1 MKVCIIGNGGRE
13 HALAWKLHH
22 SPSVTDVYVVP
33 GNAGMA
39 SVATMVEIDWKHRE
53 TLMTWLVEY
62 QIDLVV
68 IGPELPLV
76 EGLSDAI
83 RAVGIPVFGPSKQ
96 ASRLEGS
103 KSFAKELMYRY
114 EIPTAKYE
122 VCKDVETGNSI
133 IHQWG
138 VPIVLKRDGLWG
150 GKGVTICETFTEAEQ
165 VLEEILSSSEESVV
179 IEEYMQGQELSLLSF
194 VDGTHVLP
202 MIGAR
207 DHKRLLDHDEGPNT
221 GGMGAYAPVLEL
233 NDSLE
238 QEVVDTMVKPIVK
251 AMAEEGYPYIGCLYT
266 GLMLTEEGPKVVE
279 FNARFGDPE
288 TQVILPLLQ
297 SDLGDIMY
305 ATATGQLEGMTLE
318 WSKQYAECVILAS
331 KGYPQQ
337 PLTGRSVIGDI
348 HTMDTVSMVFHSGT
362 AYERG
367 HYVTQ
372 GGRVLG
378 VVGVGDTLEQSLG
391 HAYERVAMIDFEG
404 QQYRKD
410 IGKSSVGFCIHA
422 QYRKNSIDKEYN

>member
-22 SPSVTDVYVVP
+22 SPSVTDVYVVL
-33 GNAGMA
+33 GNAGMT
-39 SVATMVEIDWKHRE
+39 SIATVVNLDWKNRD
-53 TLMTWLVEY
+53 TLLAWLLDY
-62 QIDLVV
+62 KIDLVV
-68 IGPELPLV
+68 MGPELPLV
-76 EGLSDAI
+76 EGLSDVI
-83 RAVGIPVFGPSKQ
+83 RAVGIPVFGPSEA

-103 KSFAKELMYRY
+103 KSFAKHLMRRY
-114 EIPTAKYE
+114 EVPTAKYE
-122 VCKDVETGNSI
+122 VCQDVDTGKGI

-138 VPIVLKRDGLWG
+138 VPIVLKRDGLCA
-150 GKGVTICETFTEAEQ
+150 GKGVTICKTFTEAER
-165 VLEEILSSSEESVV
+165 VLKEMLSNPNESVV

-207 DHKRLLDHDEGPNT
+207 DHKRLLDHDAGPNT
-221 GGMGAYAPVLEL
+221 GGMGAYAPVPEL
-233 NDSLE
+233 DDTLE
-238 QEVVDTMVKPIVK
+238 QVIVDTIVKPIVK
-251 AMAEEGYPYIGCLYT
+251 AMAEEGHPYVGCLYT

-297 SDLGDIMY
+297 SDLGAIMY

-318 WSKQYAECVILAS
+318 WCKQYASCVILAS
-331 KGYPQQ
+331 EGYPNQ
-337 PLTGRSVIGDI
+337 PLIGRSIIGDI
-348 HTMDTVSMVFHSGT
+348 HTMDTSSMVFHSGT
-362 AYERG
+362 AFEND

-378 VVGVGDTLEQSLG
+378 VVGLGDTLEQSLA
-391 HAYERVAMIDFEG
+391 HAYERVGMINFEG
-404 QQYRKD
+404 QQYRED
-410 IGKSSVGFCIHA
+410 IGKSSLDFVYMRNIEKI
-422 QYRKNSIDKEYN
+422 R

>member
-114 EIPTAKYE
+114 EIPAAKYE

-238 QEVVDTMVKPIVK
+238 QEIVDTMVKPIVK

-318 WSKQYAECVILAS
+318 WSKQYAACVILAS

-378 VVGVGDTLEQSLG
+378 VVGLGNTLEQSLE
-391 HAYERVAMIDFEG
+391 HAYERVSMIDFKG

>member
-53 TLMTWLVEY
+53 TLMSWLVEY

-103 KSFAKELMYRY
+103 KSFAKALMYRY

-238 QEVVDTMVKPIVK
+238 QEIVDTMVKPIVK

-318 WSKQYAECVILAS
+318 WSKQYAACVILAS

>member
-13 HALAWKLHH
+13 HALAWKLNH

-33 GNAGMA
+33 GNAGMT
-39 SVATMVEIDWKHRE
+39 SIATVVNLDWKNRDI
-53 TLMTWLVEY
+53 LLAWLLDY
-62 QIDLVV
+62 KIDLVV

-83 RAVGIPVFGPSKQ
+83 RAEGIPVFGPSQQ

-103 KSFAKELMYRY
+103 KSFAKDVMRRY
-114 EIPTAKYE
+114 KIPTAKYE
-122 VCKDVETGNSI
+122 VCQDVETGNSI
-133 IHQWG
+133 IRQWG

-165 VLEEILSSSEESVV
+165 VLEEMLSSSEESVV
-179 IEEYMQGQELSLLSF
+179 IEEYMQGQELSFLSF

-207 DHKRLLDHDEGPNT
+207 DHKRLLDYDEGPNT
-221 GGMGAYAPVLEL
+221 GGMGAYAPVPEL
-233 NDSLE
+233 DIKLE
-238 QEVVDTMVKPIVK
+238 QNIVDTIVKPIVK
-251 AMAEEGYPYIGCLYT
+251 AMAEEGNPYVGCLYT

-297 SDLGDIMY
+297 SDLGVIMY
-305 ATATGQLEGMTLE
+305 ATATGQLEGISLE
-318 WSKQYAECVILAS
+318 WSKQYASCVILAS

-337 PLTGRSVIGDI
+337 NLTGQRITGDI

-362 AYERG
+362 TYEAD

-378 VVGVGDTLEQSLG
+378 VVGLGNTLEQSLE
-391 HAYERVAMIDFEG
+391 HAYERVSMIDFEG

-410 IGKSSVGFCIHA
+410 IGESSVGFCIHA
-422 QYRKNSIDKEYN
+422 QYRKKSIDKEYN

>member
-22 SPSVTDVYVVP
+22 SPSVTDVYVAP
-33 GNAGMA
+33 GNAGMT
-39 SVATMVEIDWKHRE
+39 SIATVVNLDWKNRDN
-53 TLMTWLVEY
+53 LLAWLLDY
-62 QIDLVV
+62 KIDLVV

-76 EGLSDAI
+76 KGLSDVI
-83 RAVGIPVFGPSKQ
+83 RAVGIPVFGPSQQ
-96 ASRLEGS
+96 ASRIEGS
-103 KSFAKELMYRY
+103 KSFAKDLMRRY

-122 VCKDVETGNSI
+122 VCQDVETGKHI

-138 VPIVLKRDGLWG
+138 VPIVLKRDGLCG
-150 GKGVTICETFTEAEQ
+150 GKGVTICKTFTEAER
-165 VLEEILSSSEESVV
+165 VLNEMLSSPSKNVV

-207 DHKRLLDHDEGPNT
+207 DHKRLLGHDEGPNT
-221 GGMGAYAPVLEL
+221 GGMGAYAPVPEL
-233 NDSLE
+233 IDDL
-238 QEVVDTMVKPIVK
+238 QKDIVDTIVKPIVT
-251 AMAEEGYPYIGCLYT
+251 AMAEEGHPYVGCLYT

-288 TQVILPLLQ
+288 TQVILPLLHN
-297 SDLGDIMY
+297 DLGELMY

-318 WSKQYAECVILAS
+318 WSKQHASCVILAS
-331 KGYPQQ
+331 EGYPHQ
-337 PLTGRSVIGDI
+337 PLIGRSITGDV
-348 HTMDTVSMVFHSGT
+348 HTMDTRSMVFHSGT
-362 AYERG
+362 AYETD

-378 VVGVGDTLEQSLG
+378 VVGLGDTLQESLDS
-391 HAYERVAMIDFEG
+391 AYTRVRTIQFEG

-410 IGKSSVGFCIHA
+410 IGESSLDFVYMRNIEKF
-422 QYRKNSIDKEYN
+422 R

>member
-138 VPIVLKRDGLWG
+138 VHIVLKRDGLWG

-238 QEVVDTMVKPIVK
+238 QEIVDTMVKPIVK

-318 WSKQYAECVILAS
+318 WSKQYAACVILAS

>member
-33 GNAGMA
+33 GNAGMT
-39 SVATMVEIDWKHRE
+39 SIATVVNLDWKNRDA
-53 TLMTWLVEY
+53 LLSWLLDY
-62 QIDLVV
+62 SIDLVI

-76 EGLSDAI
+76 EGISDAI
-83 RAVGIPVFGPSKQ
+83 RAVGISVFGPSQQ
-96 ASRLEGS
+96 ASRIEGS
-103 KSFAKELMYRY
+103 KSFAKDLMHRY
-114 EIPTAKYE
+114 KIPTAKYE
-122 VCKDVETGNSI
+122 VCQDIETGNSI

-138 VPIVLKRDGLWG
+138 VPIVLKRDGLCG
-150 GKGVTICETFTEAEQ
+150 GKGVTICKTFIEAER
-165 VLEEILSSSEESVV
+165 VLEEMLSSSEESVV

-221 GGMGAYAPVLEL
+221 GGMGAYAPVPEL
-233 NDSLE
+233 DDTLE
-238 QEVVDTMVKPIVK
+238 QVIVDTIVNPIVK
-251 AMAEEGYPYIGCLYT
+251 AMAEEGHPYVGCLYT

-297 SDLGDIMY
+297 SDLGELMY

-318 WSKQYAECVILAS
+318 WSKQYASCVILAS
-331 KGYPQQ
+331 EGYPYH
-337 PLTGRSVIGDI
+337 PLIGRSITGNIQTV
-348 HTMDTVSMVFHSGT
+348 DTRSMVFHSGT
-362 AYERG
+362 VYEADR
-367 HYVTQ
+367 YVTQ

-378 VVGVGDTLEQSLG
+378 VVGLGDTLQESLDV
-391 HAYERVAMIDFEG
+391 AYTRVRTIQFEG

-410 IGKSSVGFCIHA
+410 IGKSSLNFVYMGNIEKF
-422 QYRKNSIDKEYN
+422 R

>member
-22 SPSVTDVYVVP
+22 SPSVTDVYVVS
-33 GNAGMA
+33 GNAGMT
-39 SVATMVEIDWKHRE
+39 SIATVVNLDWKNRD
-53 TLMTWLVEY
+53 TLLAWLLEY
-62 QIDLVV
+62 KIDLVV

-83 RAVGIPVFGPSKQ
+83 RAVGIPVFGPSEA

-103 KSFAKELMYRY
+103 KSFAKELMHRY
-114 EIPTAKYE
+114 KIPTAKYE
-122 VCKDVETGNSI
+122 VCQDVETGTRI

-138 VPIVLKRDGLWG
+138 VPIVLKRDGLCG
-150 GKGVTICETFTEAEQ
+150 GKGVTICETFTEAER
-165 VLEEILSSSEESVV
+165 VLKEMLSSSEECVV
-179 IEEYMQGQELSLLSF
+179 IEEYMRGQELSFLSF

-207 DHKRLLDHDEGPNT
+207 DHKRLLDYDEGPNT
-221 GGMGAYAPVLEL
+221 GGMGAYAPVPEL
-233 NDSLE
+233 DGTLE
-238 QEVVDTMVKPIVK
+238 QVIVDTIVIPIVK
-251 AMAEEGYPYIGCLYT
+251 AMAEEGHPYVGCLYT

-297 SDLGDIMY
+297 SDLGAIMY
-305 ATATGQLEGMTLE
+305 ATATDRLEGMTLE
-318 WSKQYAECVILAS
+318 WSKQYASCVILAS
-331 KGYPQQ
+331 EGYPYH
-337 PLTGRSVIGDI
+337 PLVGRCIAGDVY
-348 HTMDTVSMVFHSGT
+348 TMDTRSMVFHSGT
-362 AYERG
+362 TYETD

-378 VVGVGDTLEQSLG
+378 VVGLGDTLEQSLE
-391 HAYERVAMIDFEG
+391 HAYERVGMIDFEG

-410 IGKSSVGFCIHA
+410 IGKSSLDFVYI
-422 QYRKNSIDKEYN
+422 RNIEKIR

>member
-33 GNAGMA
+33 GNAGMT
-39 SVATMVEIDWKHRE
+39 SIATVVNLDWKNRDN
-53 TLMTWLVEY
+53 LLAWLLDY
-62 QIDLVV
+62 KIDLVV

-76 EGLSDAI
+76 EGLSDVI
-83 RAVGIPVFGPSKQ
+83 RAVGIPVFGPSQQ
-96 ASRLEGS
+96 ASRIEGS
-103 KSFAKELMYRY
+103 KSFAKDLMRRY

-122 VCKDVETGNSI
+122 VCQDVETGKHI

-138 VPIVLKRDGLWG
+138 VPIVLKKDGLCG
-150 GKGVTICETFTEAEQ
+150 GKGVTICKTFTEAER
-165 VLEEILSSSEESVV
+165 VLNEMLSSPSKNVV

-221 GGMGAYAPVLEL
+221 GGMGAYAPVPEL
-233 NDSLE
+233 IDDL
-238 QEVVDTMVKPIVK
+238 QKDIVDTIVKPIVT
-251 AMAEEGYPYIGCLYT
+251 AMAEEGHPYVGCLYT

-288 TQVILPLLQ
+288 TQVILPLLHN
-297 SDLGDIMY
+297 DLGELMY

-318 WSKQYAECVILAS
+318 WSKQHASCVILAS
-331 KGYPQQ
+331 EGYPHQ
-337 PLTGRSVIGDI
+337 PLIGRSITGDV
-348 HTMDTVSMVFHSGT
+348 HTMDTRSMVFHSGT
-362 AYERG
+362 AYETD

-378 VVGVGDTLEQSLG
+378 VVGLGDTLQESLDS
-391 HAYERVAMIDFEG
+391 AYTRVRTIQFEG

-410 IGKSSVGFCIHA
+410 IGESSLDFVYMRNIEKF
-422 QYRKNSIDKEYN
+422 R

>member
-122 VCKDVETGNSI
+122 VCQDVETGKGI

-150 GKGVTICETFTEAEQ
+150 GKGVTICETFTDAER
-165 VLEEILSSSEESVV
+165 VLKEMLNSSEESVV
-179 IEEYMQGQELSLLSF
+179 IEEYMRGQEVSLLSF

-238 QEVVDTMVKPIVK
+238 QEIVDTMVKPIVK

-318 WSKQYAECVILAS
+318 WSKQYAACVILAS

>member
-53 TLMTWLVEY
+53 NLMTWLLEY

-68 IGPELPLV
+68 IGPERPLV

-83 RAVGIPVFGPSKQ
+83 RSVGIPVFGPSQQ

-103 KSFAKELMYRY
+103 KSFAKELMRRY

-122 VCKDVETGNSI
+122 VCQDIETGKCI

-150 GKGVTICETFTEAEQ
+150 GKGVTICETFTEAER
-165 VLEEILSSSEESVV
+165 VLEEILSRSGESVV
-179 IEEYMQGQELSLLSF
+179 IEEYIRGQELSLLSF
-194 VDGTHVLP
+194 VDGKHVLP

-207 DHKRLLDHDEGPNT
+207 DHKRLLDHDKGPNT
-221 GGMGAYAPVLEL
+221 GGMGAYAPVPEL
-233 NDSLE
+233 DDTLE
-238 QEVVDTMVKPIVK
+238 QVIVDTIVKPIVK
-251 AMAEEGYPYIGCLYT
+251 AMAEEGHPYVGCLYT

-297 SDLGDIMY
+297 SDLGEIMY
-305 ATATGQLEGMTLE
+305 ATATGQLEGVTLE
-318 WSKQYAECVILAS
+318 WSKQFASCVILAS
-331 KGYPQQ
+331 EGYPHQ
-337 PLTGRSVIGDI
+337 PLLGRCIIGDI
-348 HTMDTVSMVFHSGT
+348 HTMDTRSIVFHSGT
-362 AYERG
+362 EYERN

-378 VVGVGDTLEQSLG
+378 VVGLGDTLEQSLE
-391 HAYERVAMIDFEG
+391 HAYERVATIEFEG

-410 IGKSSVGFCIHA
+410 IGESSLDFVYIGDIENF
-422 QYRKNSIDKEYN
+422 R

>member
-33 GNAGMA
+33 GNAGMT
-39 SVATMVEIDWKHRE
+39 SIATVVNLDWKNRD
-53 TLMTWLVEY
+53 TLLAWLLEY
-62 QIDLVV
+62 KIELVV

-83 RAVGIPVFGPSKQ
+83 RAMGIPVFGPSQQ

-103 KSFAKELMYRY
+103 KSFAKDVMLRY
-114 EIPTAKYE
+114 GIPTAKYE
-122 VCKDVETGNSI
+122 VCQDVETGKGI

-138 VPIVLKRDGLWG
+138 VPIVLKRDGLCG
-150 GKGVTICETFTEAEQ
+150 GKGVTICETFTDAEQ
-165 VLEEILSSSEESVV
+165 VLQEMLSNSDECVV

-194 VDGTHVLP
+194 VDGKHVLP

-207 DHKRLLDHDEGPNT
+207 DHKRLLDHDKGPNT
-221 GGMGAYAPVLEL
+221 GGMGAYAPVPEL
-233 NDSLE
+233 DDALE
-238 QEVVDTMVKPIVK
+238 QIIVDTIINPIVK
-251 AMAEEGYPYIGCLYT
+251 AMAEEGYPYVGCLYT
-266 GLMLTEEGPKVVE
+266 GLMLTEGGPKVVE

-305 ATATGQLEGMTLE
+305 ATATGRLEGMTLE
-318 WSKQYAECVILAS
+318 WSKEYASCVILAS
-331 KGYPQQ
+331 EGYPHH
-337 PLTGRSVIGDI
+337 PLIGRTITGDI
-348 HTMDTVSMVFHSGT
+348 HSMDTRSRVFHSGT
-362 AYERG
+362 AYETD

-372 GGRVLG
+372 GGRVLS
-378 VVGVGDTLEQSLG
+378 VVGLGDTLEESLE
-391 HAYERVAMIDFEG
+391 HAYERVGMIDFEG

-410 IGKSSVGFCIHA
+410 IGESSLDFVYMHNIENF
-422 QYRKNSIDKEYN
+422 R

>member
-33 GNAGMA
+33 GNAGMT
-39 SVATMVEIDWKHRE
+39 SIATVVNLDWKSRDI
-53 TLMTWLVEY
+53 LLSWLLEY
-62 QIDLVV
+62 KIDLVV

-83 RAVGIPVFGPSKQ
+83 RTVGIPVFGPSQQ

-103 KSFAKELMYRY
+103 KSFAKDIMRRY

-122 VCKDVETGNSI
+122 VCQDVEIGKGI

-138 VPIVLKRDGLWG
+138 VPIVLKRDGLCG
-150 GKGVTICETFTEAEQ
+150 GKGVTICETFTDAER
-165 VLEEILSSSEESVV
+165 VLQEMLSSSEESVV
-179 IEEYMQGQELSLLSF
+179 IEEYMRGQELSFLSF
-194 VDGTHVLP
+194 VDGTHILP

-207 DHKRLLDHDEGPNT
+207 DHKRLLDHDKGPNT
-221 GGMGAYAPVLEL
+221 GGMGAYAPVPEL
-233 NDSLE
+233 DDTLE
-238 QEVVDTMVKPIVK
+238 QVIVDTIVKPIVK
-251 AMAEEGYPYIGCLYT
+251 AMAEEGYPYVGCLYT

-288 TQVILPLLQ
+288 TQVVLPLLE
-297 SDLGDIMY
+297 SDLGQIMY

-318 WSKQYAECVILAS
+318 WSKQYASCVILAS
-331 KGYPQQ
+331 EGYPYH
-337 PLTGRSVIGDI
+337 PLIGRSITGDI
-348 HTMDTVSMVFHSGT
+348 QTVDTRSMVFHSGT
-362 AYERG
+362 AFEND

-378 VVGVGDTLEQSLG
+378 VVGLGDTLQESLDI
-391 HAYERVAMIDFEG
+391 AYTRVRTIHFEG

-410 IGKSSVGFCIHA
+410 IGESSLDFVYMCNIEEI
-422 QYRKNSIDKEYN
+422 R

>member
-33 GNAGMA
+33 GNAGMRT
-39 SVATMVEIDWKHRE
+39 VATVVKLDWTERR
-53 TLMTWLVEY
+53 TLLAWLLE
-62 QIDLVV
+62 QEIDLVV

-83 RAVGIPVFGPSKQ
+83 RSVGIPVFGPSQQ

-103 KSFAKELMYRY
+103 KSFAKELMRRY
-114 EIPTAKYE
+114 KIPTAEYV
-122 VCKDVETGNSI
+122 VCQDVDTGKRI

-138 VPIVLKRDGLWG
+138 VPIVLKKDGLSG

-165 VLEEILSSSEESVV
+165 VLEEIFNSSEQCVV

-207 DHKRLLDHDEGPNT
+207 DHKRLLDHDKGPNT
-221 GGMGAYAPVLEL
+221 GGMGAYAPVPEL
-233 NDSLE
+233 DDKLE
-238 QEVVDTMVKPIVK
+238 QIIVDTIIKPIVK
-251 AMAEEGYPYIGCLYT
+251 AMAEEGHPYVGCLYT

-279 FNARFGDPE
+279 FNVRFGDPE

-305 ATATGQLEGMTLE
+305 ATATGQLEGMSLE
-318 WSKQYAECVILAS
+318 WSKEYASCVILAS
-331 KGYPQQ
+331 EGYPHH
-337 PLTGRSVIGDI
+337 PLIGRTITGDI
-348 HTMDTVSMVFHSGT
+348 HTADTRSMVFHSGT
-362 AYERG
+362 AYETD

-378 VVGVGDTLEQSLG
+378 VVGLGDTLEQSLA
-391 HAYERVAMIDFEG
+391 HAYERVGIIDFEG

-410 IGKSSVGFCIHA
+410 IGNSSLDFVYMHNIENF
-422 QYRKNSIDKEYN
+422 R

>member
-33 GNAGMA
+33 GNTGMT
-39 SVATMVEIDWKHRE
+39 SIATVVNLDWKNRD
-53 TLMTWLVEY
+53 TLLAWLLEY
-62 QIDLVV
+62 KIDLVV

-83 RAVGIPVFGPSKQ
+83 QSVGIPVFGPSQ
-96 ASRLEGS
+96 GASRLEGS
-103 KSFAKELMYRY
+103 KSFAKDVMRRY

-122 VCKDVETGNSI
+122 VCQDIETGKRI

-138 VPIVLKRDGLWG
+138 VPIVLKRDDLCG
-150 GKGVTICETFTEAEQ
+150 GKGVTICETFTEAER
-165 VLEEILSSSEESVV
+165 VLEEILSRSGESVV
-179 IEEYMQGQELSLLSF
+179 IEEYMRGQELSLLFF
-194 VDGTHVLP
+194 VDGKHVLP

-207 DHKRLLDHDEGPNT
+207 DHKRLLDHDKGPNT
-221 GGMGAYAPVLEL
+221 GGMGAYAPVPDL
-233 NDSLE
+233 DDTLE
-238 QEVVDTMVKPIVK
+238 QAIVDTIVKPIVK
-251 AMAEEGYPYIGCLYT
+251 AMAEEGHPYVGCLYT

-288 TQVILPLLQ
+288 TQVILPLLR
-297 SDLGDIMY
+297 SDLGEIMY
-305 ATATGQLEGMTLE
+305 ATAMGQLEGMTLE
-318 WSKQYAECVILAS
+318 WSKQFASCVILAS
-331 KGYPQQ
+331 EGYPHQ
-337 PLTGRSVIGDI
+337 PLLGRCITGDI
-348 HTMDTVSMVFHSGT
+348 HTMDTRSIVFHSGT
-362 AYERG
+362 IYESG

-378 VVGVGDTLEQSLG
+378 VVGLGDTLEQSLK
-391 HAYERVAMIDFEG
+391 HAYERVATIDFEG

-410 IGKSSVGFCIHA
+410 IGESSLDFVYIGDIENF
-422 QYRKNSIDKEYN
+422 R

>member
-39 SVATMVEIDWKHRE
+39 SVATMVEIDWKHQE
-53 TLMTWLVEY
+53 KLMPWLVEH

-103 KSFAKELMYRY
+103 KSFAKELMRRY

-122 VCKDVETGNSI
+122 VCQDVETGKGI

-238 QEVVDTMVKPIVK
+238 QEIVDTMVKPIVK

-318 WSKQYAECVILAS
+318 WSKQYAACVILAS

>member
-238 QEVVDTMVKPIVK
+238 QEIVDTMVKPIVK

-318 WSKQYAECVILAS
+318 WSKQYAACVILAS

-362 AYERG
+362 AYEND

>member
-33 GNAGMA
+33 GNAGMRT
-39 SVATMVEIDWKHRE
+39 VATVVKLDWTERR
-53 TLMTWLVEY
+53 TLLAWLLE
-62 QIDLVV
+62 QEIDLVV

-83 RAVGIPVFGPSKQ
+83 RSVGIPVFGPSQQ

-103 KSFAKELMYRY
+103 KSFAKELMRRY
-114 EIPTAKYE
+114 KIPTAEYV
-122 VCKDVETGNSI
+122 VCQDVDTGKRI

-138 VPIVLKRDGLWG
+138 VPIVLKKDGLSG

-165 VLEEILSSSEESVV
+165 VLEEIFNSSEQCVV

-207 DHKRLLDHDEGPNT
+207 DHKRLLDHDKGPNT
-221 GGMGAYAPVLEL
+221 GGMGAYAPVPEL
-233 NDSLE
+233 DDKLE
-238 QEVVDTMVKPIVK
+238 QIIVDTIIKPIVK
-251 AMAEEGYPYIGCLYT
+251 AMAEEGHPYVGCLYT

-318 WSKQYAECVILAS
+318 WSKEYASCVILAS
-331 KGYPQQ
+331 EGYPHH
-337 PLTGRSVIGDI
+337 PLIGRTITGDI
-348 HTMDTVSMVFHSGT
+348 HTVDTRSIVFHSGT
-362 AYERG
+362 AYETD

-372 GGRVLG
+372 GGRVLS
-378 VVGVGDTLEQSLG
+378 VVGLGDTLEQSLA
-391 HAYERVAMIDFEG
+391 HAYERVGMIDFEG

-410 IGKSSVGFCIHA
+410 IGESSLDFVYMRNIENF
-422 QYRKNSIDKEYN
+422 R

>member
-33 GNAGMA
+33 GNAGMT
-39 SVATMVEIDWKHRE
+39 SIATVVNLDWKNRD
-53 TLMTWLVEY
+53 TLLAWLLEY
-62 QIDLVV
+62 KIELVV

-83 RAVGIPVFGPSKQ
+83 RSVGIPVFGPSEA

-103 KSFAKELMYRY
+103 KSFAKELMRRY

-122 VCKDVETGNSI
+122 VCQDVETGKGI

-138 VPIVLKRDGLWG
+138 VPIVLKRDGLCG
-150 GKGVTICETFTEAEQ
+150 GKGVTICETFTDAER
-165 VLEEILSSSEESVV
+165 VLQEMLSCSEECVV

-194 VDGTHVLP
+194 VDGKHVLP

-207 DHKRLLDHDEGPNT
+207 DHKRLLDHDKGPNT
-221 GGMGAYAPVLEL
+221 GGMGAYAPVPEL
-233 NDSLE
+233 DDILE
-238 QEVVDTMVKPIVK
+238 QVIVDTIVNPIVK
-251 AMAEEGYPYIGCLYT
+251 AMAEEGHPYVGCLYT

-279 FNARFGDPE
+279 FNVRFGDPE

-305 ATATGQLEGMTLE
+305 ATATGQLEGMSLE
-318 WSKQYAECVILAS
+318 WSKEYASCVILAS
-331 KGYPQQ
+331 EGYPNH
-337 PLTGRSVIGDI
+337 PLIGRTITGDI
-348 HTMDTVSMVFHSGT
+348 HTVGTRSIVFHSGT
-362 AYERG
+362 AYETD

-372 GGRVLG
+372 GGRVLS
-378 VVGVGDTLEQSLG
+378 VVGLGDTLEESLE
-391 HAYERVAMIDFEG
+391 HTYERVGMINFEG

-410 IGKSSVGFCIHA
+410 IGESSLDFVYMRNIENF
-422 QYRKNSIDKEYN
+422 R

>member
-33 GNAGMA
+33 GNAGMT
-39 SVATMVEIDWKHRE
+39 SIATVVNLDWKNRD
-53 TLMTWLVEY
+53 TLLAWLLEY
-62 QIDLVV
+62 KFDLVV

-83 RAVGIPVFGPSKQ
+83 RAVGIPVFGPSEA

-103 KSFAKELMYRY
+103 KSFAKELMRRY

-122 VCKDVETGNSI
+122 VCQDVDTGKDI

-138 VPIVLKRDGLWG
+138 VPIVLKRDGLCG
-150 GKGVTICETFTEAEQ
+150 GKGVTICETFTDAER
-165 VLEEILSSSEESVV
+165 VLQEMLSSSEECVV
-179 IEEYMQGQELSLLSF
+179 IEEYMRGWELSLLSF

-207 DHKRLLDHDEGPNT
+207 DHKRLLDHDAGPNT
-221 GGMGAYAPVLEL
+221 GGMGAYAPVPEL
-233 NDSLE
+233 DDTLE
-238 QEVVDTMVKPIVK
+238 QVIVDTIVKPIVK
-251 AMAEEGYPYIGCLYT
+251 AMAEEGYPYVGCLYT

-318 WSKQYAECVILAS
+318 WSKQYASCVILAS
-331 KGYPQQ
+331 EGYPDQ
-337 PLTGRSVIGDI
+337 PLLGRCITGEI
-348 HTMDTVSMVFHSGT
+348 HTMDTRSMVFHSGT
-362 AYERG
+362 TYEAER
-367 HYVTQ
+367 YVTQ

-378 VVGVGDTLEQSLG
+378 VVGLGDTLQESLDI
-391 HAYERVAMIDFEG
+391 AYTRVRTIQFEG

-410 IGKSSVGFCIHA
+410 IGKSSLDFVYMCNIEKF
-422 QYRKNSIDKEYN
+422 R

>member
-33 GNAGMA
+33 GNAGMT
-39 SVATMVEIDWKHRE
+39 SIATVVNLDWKNRDA
-53 TLMTWLVEY
+53 LLAWLLDY
-62 QIDLVV
+62 SIDLVI

-76 EGLSDAI
+76 EGISDAI
-83 RAVGIPVFGPSKQ
+83 RAVGISVFGPSQQ
-96 ASRLEGS
+96 ASRIEGS
-103 KSFAKELMYRY
+103 KSFAKDLMHRY
-114 EIPTAKYE
+114 KIPTAKYE
-122 VCKDVETGNSI
+122 VCEDVETGKRI

-138 VPIVLKRDGLWG
+138 VPIVLKRDGLCG
-150 GKGVTICETFTEAEQ
+150 GKGVTICKTFIEVER
-165 VLEEILSSSEESVV
+165 VLEEMLSSSEERVV

-221 GGMGAYAPVLEL
+221 GGMGAYAPVPEL
-233 NDSLE
+233 DDTLE
-238 QEVVDTMVKPIVK
+238 QVIVDTIVNPIVK
-251 AMAEEGYPYIGCLYT
+251 AMAEEGHPYVGCLYT

-297 SDLGDIMY
+297 SDLGELMY

-318 WSKQYAECVILAS
+318 WSKQYASCVILAS
-331 KGYPQQ
+331 EGYPYH
-337 PLTGRSVIGDI
+337 PLIGRSITGDI
-348 HTMDTVSMVFHSGT
+348 QTVDTRSMVFHSGT
-362 AYERG
+362 AFEND

-378 VVGVGDTLEQSLG
+378 VVGLGDTLQESLNI
-391 HAYERVAMIDFEG
+391 ANTRVRTIHFEG

-410 IGKSSVGFCIHA
+410 IGESSLDFV
-422 QYRKNSIDKEYN
+422 YMYNIEKIR

>member
-96 ASRLEGS
+96 TSRLEGS

-238 QEVVDTMVKPIVK
+238 QEIVDTMVKPIVK

-318 WSKQYAECVILAS
+318 WSKQYAACVILAS

-410 IGKSSVGFCIHA
+410 IGESSIGFCIHT

>member
-22 SPSVTDVYVVP
+22 SPSVTDVYAVP
-33 GNAGMA
+33 GNAGMT
-39 SVATMVEIDWKHRE
+39 SIATVVNLDWKKRD
-53 TLMTWLVEY
+53 TLLAWLLEY
-62 QIDLVV
+62 KIELVV

-83 RAVGIPVFGPSKQ
+83 RAMGIPVFGPSQQ

-103 KSFAKELMYRY
+103 KSFAKDVMLRY
-114 EIPTAKYE
+114 GIPTAKYE
-122 VCKDVETGNSI
+122 VCQDVETGKGI

-138 VPIVLKRDGLWG
+138 VPIVLKRDGLCG

-165 VLEEILSSSEESVV
+165 VLQEMLSNSDECVV

-207 DHKRLLDHDEGPNT
+207 DHKRLLDHDKGPNT
-221 GGMGAYAPVLEL
+221 GGMGAYAPVPEL
-233 NDSLE
+233 DDILE
-238 QEVVDTMVKPIVK
+238 QVIVDTVVTPIVK
-251 AMAEEGYPYIGCLYT
+251 AMAEEGYPYVGCLYT

-279 FNARFGDPE
+279 FNVRFGDPE
-288 TQVILPLLQ
+288 TQVILPLLR
-297 SDLGDIMY
+297 SDLGEIMY
-305 ATATGQLEGMTLE
+305 ATATGQLEGMSLE
-318 WSKQYAECVILAS
+318 WSKEYASCVILAS
-331 KGYPQQ
+331 EGYPHH
-337 PLTGRSVIGDI
+337 PLIGRTITGDI
-348 HTMDTVSMVFHSGT
+348 HSMDTRSRVFHSGT
-362 AYERG
+362 AYETD

-372 GGRVLG
+372 GGRVLS
-378 VVGVGDTLEQSLG
+378 VVGLGDTLEESLE
-391 HAYERVAMIDFEG
+391 HTYERVGMINFEG

-410 IGKSSVGFCIHA
+410 IGESSLDFVYMRNIENF
-422 QYRKNSIDKEYN
+422 R

>member
-238 QEVVDTMVKPIVK
+238 QEIVDTMVKPIVK

-318 WSKQYAECVILAS
+318 WSKQYAACVILAS

-348 HTMDTVSMVFHSGT
+348 HTIDTVSMVFHSGT

>member
-13 HALAWKLHH
+13 HALAWALHH

-33 GNAGMA
+33 GNAGMRT
-39 SVATMVEIDWKHRE
+39 VATVVKLDWTERR
-53 TLMTWLVEY
+53 TLLAWLLE
-62 QIDLVV
+62 QEIDLVV

-83 RAVGIPVFGPSKQ
+83 RSVGIPVFGPSQQ

-103 KSFAKELMYRY
+103 KSFAKELMRRY
-114 EIPTAKYE
+114 KIPTAEYV
-122 VCKDVETGNSI
+122 VCQDVDTGKRI

-138 VPIVLKRDGLWG
+138 VPIVLKKDGLSG

-165 VLEEILSSSEESVV
+165 VLEEIFNSSEQCVV

-207 DHKRLLDHDEGPNT
+207 DHKRLLDHDKGPNT
-221 GGMGAYAPVLEL
+221 GGMGAYAPVPEL
-233 NDSLE
+233 DDKLE
-238 QEVVDTMVKPIVK
+238 QIIVDTIIKPIVK
-251 AMAEEGYPYIGCLYT
+251 AMAEEGHPYVGCLYT

-279 FNARFGDPE
+279 FNVRFGDPE

-305 ATATGQLEGMTLE
+305 ATATGQLEGMSLE
-318 WSKQYAECVILAS
+318 WSKEYASCVILAS
-331 KGYPQQ
+331 EGYPHH
-337 PLTGRSVIGDI
+337 PLIGRTITGDI
-348 HTMDTVSMVFHSGT
+348 HTVGTRSIVFHSGT
-362 AYERG
+362 AYETD

-372 GGRVLG
+372 GGRVLS
-378 VVGVGDTLEQSLG
+378 VVGLGDTLEESLE
-391 HAYERVAMIDFEG
+391 HAYERVGMIDFEG

-410 IGKSSVGFCIHA
+410 IGESSLDFVYMHNIENF
-422 QYRKNSIDKEYN
+422 R

>member
-39 SVATMVEIDWKHRE
+39 SVATMVEIDWKHQE
-53 TLMTWLVEY
+53 KLMPWLVEH

-103 KSFAKELMYRY
+103 KSFAKELMRRY

-122 VCKDVETGNSI
+122 VCQDVETGKGI

-150 GKGVTICETFTEAEQ
+150 GKGVTICETFTDAER
-165 VLEEILSSSEESVV
+165 VLKEMLSSSEESVV
-179 IEEYMQGQELSLLSF
+179 IEEYMRGQEVSLLSF

-221 GGMGAYAPVLEL
+221 GGMGAYAPVPEL
-233 NDSLE
+233 DGTLE
-238 QEVVDTMVKPIVK
+238 QTIVDTIVKPIVK
-251 AMAEEGYPYIGCLYT
+251 AMAEDGHPYVGCLYT

-297 SDLGDIMY
+297 SDLGAIMY

-318 WSKQYAECVILAS
+318 WSKQYASCVILAS
-331 KGYPQQ
+331 EGYPNQ
-337 PLTGRSVIGDI
+337 PLIGRSIIGDI
-348 HTMDTVSMVFHSGT
+348 HTMDTSSMVFHSGT
-362 AYERG
+362 AFENDY
-367 HYVTQ
+367 YVTQ

-378 VVGVGDTLEQSLG
+378 VVGLGDTLEQSLA
-391 HAYERVAMIDFEG
+391 HAYERVGMINFEG
-404 QQYRKD
+404 QQYRED
-410 IGKSSVGFCIHA
+410 IGKSSLDFVYMRNIEKI
-422 QYRKNSIDKEYN
+422 R

>member
-238 QEVVDTMVKPIVK
+238 QEIVDTMVKPIVK

-318 WSKQYAECVILAS
+318 WSKQYAACVILAS

>member
-13 HALAWKLHH
+13 HALAWKLHQ

-39 SVATMVEIDWKHRE
+39 SVATMVEIDWKHQE
-53 TLMTWLVEY
+53 KLMPWLVEH

-83 RAVGIPVFGPSKQ
+83 RAEGIPVFGPSQQ

-103 KSFAKELMYRY
+103 KSFAKDVMRRY
-114 EIPTAKYE
+114 KIPTAKYE
-122 VCKDVETGNSI
+122 VCQDVDTGKGI

-138 VPIVLKRDGLWG
+138 VPIVLKRDGLCG
-150 GKGVTICETFTEAEQ
+150 GKGVTICKTFTEAER
-165 VLEEILSSSEESVV
+165 VLKEMLSNPNESVV

-207 DHKRLLDHDEGPNT
+207 DHKRLLDHDAGPNT
-221 GGMGAYAPVLEL
+221 GGMGAYAPVPEL
-233 NDSLE
+233 DDTLE
-238 QEVVDTMVKPIVK
+238 QVIVDTIVKPIVK
-251 AMAEEGYPYIGCLYT
+251 AMAEEGHPYVGCLYT

-297 SDLGDIMY
+297 SDLGAIMY

-318 WSKQYAECVILAS
+318 WSKQYASCVILAS
-331 KGYPQQ
+331 EGYPNQ
-337 PLTGRSVIGDI
+337 PLIGRSIIGDI
-348 HTMDTVSMVFHSGT
+348 HTMDTSSMVFHSGT
-362 AYERG
+362 AFEND

-378 VVGVGDTLEQSLG
+378 VVGLGDTLEQSLA
-391 HAYERVAMIDFEG
+391 HAYERVGMINFEG
-404 QQYRKD
+404 QQYRED
-410 IGKSSVGFCIHA
+410 IGKSSLDFVYMRNIEKI
-422 QYRKNSIDKEYN
+422 R

>member
-33 GNAGMA
+33 GNAGMT
-39 SVATMVEIDWKHRE
+39 SIATVVNLDWKNRD
-53 TLMTWLVEY
+53 TLLAWLLDY
-62 QIDLVV
+62 KIDLVV
-68 IGPELPLV
+68 IGPELPFV
-76 EGLSDAI
+76 EGLSDGI
-83 RAVGIPVFGPSKQ
+83 RAVGIAVFGPSQQ
-96 ASRLEGS
+96 ASRIEGS
-103 KSFAKELMYRY
+103 KSFAKDLMRRY
-114 EIPTAKYE
+114 EIPTANYE
-122 VCKDVETGNSI
+122 VCKDVETGKRI

-138 VPIVLKRDGLWG
+138 VPIVLKRDGLCG
-150 GKGVTICETFTEAEQ
+150 GKGVTICETFIDAER
-165 VLEEILSSSEESVV
+165 VLEEMLSNSEESVV
-179 IEEYMQGQELSLLSF
+179 IEEYMQGQEVSLLSF

-221 GGMGAYAPVLEL
+221 GGMGAYAPVPEL
-233 NDSLE
+233 DGTLE
-238 QEVVDTMVKPIVK
+238 QTIVDTIVKPIVK
-251 AMAEEGYPYIGCLYT
+251 AMAEDGHPYVGCLYT

-297 SDLGDIMY
+297 SDLGAIMY

-318 WSKQYAECVILAS
+318 WSKQYASCVILAS
-331 KGYPQQ
+331 EGYPNQ
-337 PLTGRSVIGDI
+337 PLIGRSIIGDI
-348 HTMDTVSMVFHSGT
+348 HTMDTSSMVFHSGT
-362 AYERG
+362 AFEND

-378 VVGVGDTLEQSLG
+378 VVGLGDTLEQSLA
-391 HAYERVAMIDFEG
+391 HAYERVGMINFEG
-404 QQYRKD
+404 QQYRED
-410 IGKSSVGFCIHA
+410 IGKSSLDFVYMRNIEKI
-422 QYRKNSIDKEYN
+422 R

>member
-238 QEVVDTMVKPIVK
+238 QEIVDTMVKPIVK

-266 GLMLTEEGPKVVE
+266 GLMLTEEGLKVVE

-318 WSKQYAECVILAS
+318 WSKQYAACVILAS

>member
-22 SPSVTDVYVVP
+22 SPSVTDVFVVP
-33 GNAGMA
+33 GNAGMT
-39 SVATMVEIDWKHRE
+39 SIATVVKMDWKDRD
-53 TLMTWLVEY
+53 TLLAWLLEY
-62 QIDLVV
+62 KIDLVI

-83 RAVGIPVFGPSKQ
+83 RAVGIPVFGPSQQ
-96 ASRLEGS
+96 AARLEGS
-103 KSFAKELMYRY
+103 KSFAKDLMRRY
-114 EIPTAKYE
+114 KIPTAKYE
-122 VCKDVETGNSI
+122 VCQDVETGKRI
-133 IHQWG
+133 IHQRG

-150 GKGVTICETFTEAEQ
+150 GKGVAICETFTEAER
-165 VLEEILSSSEESVV
+165 VLKEMLSSSEDNVV
-179 IEEYMQGQELSLLSF
+179 IEEFMQGKELSLLSF

-207 DHKRLLDHDEGPNT
+207 DHKRLLDYDAGPNT
-221 GGMGAYAPVLEL
+221 GGMGAYAPVPEL
-233 NDSLE
+233 NGTLE
-238 QEVVDTMVKPIVK
+238 QEIVDTIVNPIVK
-251 AMAEEGYPYIGCLYT
+251 AMAEEGHPYVGCLYT
-266 GLMLTEEGPKVVE
+266 GIMLTDEGPKVVE

-297 SDLGDIMY
+297 SDLGKIMY

-318 WSKQYAECVILAS
+318 WSDQYASCVILAS
-331 KGYPQQ
+331 EGYPQQ
-337 PLTGRSVIGDI
+337 SLTGRNITGDVQ
-348 HTMDTVSMVFHSGT
+348 TMDTVSMVFHSGT
-362 AYERG
+362 AYETD

-378 VVGVGDTLEQSLG
+378 VVGLGNTLEQSLE
-391 HAYERVAMIDFEG
+391 HAYERVSRIAFEG

-410 IGKSSVGFCIHA
+410 IGESSIEFCIHT
-422 QYRKNSIDKEYN
+422 QYRKNSID

>member
-33 GNAGMA
+33 GNAGMT
-39 SVATMVEIDWKHRE
+39 SIATVVNLDWKKRD
-53 TLMTWLVEY
+53 TLLAWLLDY
-62 QIDLVV
+62 KIDLVV

-83 RAVGIPVFGPSKQ
+83 RSVGIPVFGPSQ
-96 ASRLEGS
+96 EASRLEGS
-103 KSFAKELMYRY
+103 KSFAKELMRRY

-122 VCKDVETGNSI
+122 VCQDIETGTRI

-138 VPIVLKRDGLWG
+138 VPIVLKKDGLCG
-150 GKGVTICETFTEAEQ
+150 GKGVTICETFTDAEQ
-165 VLEEILSSSEESVV
+165 VLQEMLSNSDECVV

-207 DHKRLLDHDEGPNT
+207 DHKRLLDHDKGPNT
-221 GGMGAYAPVLEL
+221 GGMGAYAPVPEL
-233 NDSLE
+233 DDKLE
-238 QEVVDTMVKPIVK
+238 QIIVDTVIKSIMK
-251 AMAEEGYPYIGCLYT
+251 AMAEEGYPYVGCLYT

-279 FNARFGDPE
+279 FNVRFGDPE
-288 TQVILPLLQ
+288 TQVILPLLR
-297 SDLGDIMY
+297 SDLGEIMY
-305 ATATGQLEGMTLE
+305 ATATGQLEGMSLE
-318 WSKQYAECVILAS
+318 WSKEYASCVILAS
-331 KGYPQQ
+331 EGYPHH
-337 PLTGRSVIGDI
+337 PLIGRTITGDI
-348 HTMDTVSMVFHSGT
+348 HSMDTRSRVFHSGT
-362 AYERG
+362 AYETD

-372 GGRVLG
+372 GGRVLS
-378 VVGVGDTLEQSLG
+378 VVGLGDTLEESLE
-391 HAYERVAMIDFEG
+391 HAYERVGMIDFEG

-410 IGKSSVGFCIHA
+410 IGESSLDFVYMHNIENF
-422 QYRKNSIDKEYN
+422 R

>member
-33 GNAGMA
+33 GNAGMT
-39 SVATMVEIDWKHRE
+39 SIATVVNLDWKNRD
-53 TLMTWLVEY
+53 TLLAWLLDY
-62 QIDLVV
+62 KIDLVV

-83 RAVGIPVFGPSKQ
+83 RTVGIPVFGPSQQ
-96 ASRLEGS
+96 ASRLEGF
-103 KSFAKELMYRY
+103 KSFAKDIMRRY

-122 VCKDVETGNSI
+122 VCQDVETGKGI

-150 GKGVTICETFTEAEQ
+150 GKGVTICETFTDAER
-165 VLEEILSSSEESVV
+165 VLKEMLSSSEECVV
-179 IEEYMQGQELSLLSF
+179 IEEYMRGQELSLLSF

-207 DHKRLLDHDEGPNT
+207 DHKRLLDHDKGPNT
-221 GGMGAYAPVLEL
+221 GGMGAYAPVPEL
-233 NDSLE
+233 DDTLE
-238 QEVVDTMVKPIVK
+238 QVIVNTIVKPIVK
-251 AMAEEGYPYIGCLYT
+251 AMAEEGHPYVGCLYT

-297 SDLGDIMY
+297 SDLGVIMY

-318 WSKQYAECVILAS
+318 WSKQYASCVILAS
-331 KGYPQQ
+331 EGYPYQA
-337 PLTGRSVIGDI
+337 LVGRCIAGDVY
-348 HTMDTVSMVFHSGT
+348 TMDTRSMVFHSGT
-362 AYERG
+362 AYEMD

-378 VVGVGDTLEQSLG
+378 VVGLGDTLEQSLA
-391 HAYERVAMIDFEG
+391 HAYERVGMIDFEG
-404 QQYRKD
+404 QQHRKD
-410 IGKSSVGFCIHA
+410 IGKSSLDFVYMCNIEKT
-422 QYRKNSIDKEYN
+422 R

>member
-22 SPSVTDVYVVP
+22 SPSVTDVYAVP
-33 GNAGMA
+33 GNAGMT
-39 SVATMVEIDWKHRE
+39 SIATVVNLDWKKRD
-53 TLMTWLVEY
+53 TLLAWLLDY
-62 QIDLVV
+62 KIDLVV

-83 RAVGIPVFGPSKQ
+83 RSVGIPVFGPSQ
-96 ASRLEGS
+96 EASRLEGS
-103 KSFAKELMYRY
+103 KSFAKELMHRY
-114 EIPTAKYE
+114 KIPTAKYE
-122 VCKDVETGNSI
+122 VCQDIETGTRI

-138 VPIVLKRDGLWG
+138 VPIVLKKDGLCG
-150 GKGVTICETFTEAEQ
+150 GKGVTICETFTDAEQ
-165 VLEEILSSSEESVV
+165 VLQEMLSNSDECVV

-207 DHKRLLDHDEGPNT
+207 DHKRLLDHDKGPNT
-221 GGMGAYAPVLEL
+221 GGMGAYAPVPEL
-233 NDSLE
+233 DDKLE
-238 QEVVDTMVKPIVK
+238 QIIVDTVIKPIVK
-251 AMAEEGYPYIGCLYT
+251 AMAEEGHPYVGCLYT
-266 GLMLTEEGPKVVE
+266 GLMLTEESPKVVE
-279 FNARFGDPE
+279 FNVRFGDPE

-297 SDLGDIMY
+297 SDLGAIMY

-318 WSKQYAECVILAS
+318 WSKEYASCVILAS
-331 KGYPQQ
+331 EGYPHH
-337 PLTGRSVIGDI
+337 PLIGRTITGDI
-348 HTMDTVSMVFHSGT
+348 HTVDTRSRVFHSGT
-362 AYERG
+362 TYETD

-378 VVGVGDTLEQSLG
+378 VVGLGNTLEQSLE
-391 HAYERVAMIDFEG
+391 HAYERVGMIDFEG

-410 IGKSSVGFCIHA
+410 IGNSSLDFVYMRNIENF
-422 QYRKNSIDKEYN
+422 R